1 MNINRIAVAAF
12 FFVNGFFY
20 GNWTSRIPEIQRF
33 LGINNSV
40 LGTLL
45 FTMALGAIFSMPFSG
60 FLTTRFGSRRIT
72 QVSGFLFCAMIAV
85 LCLSE
90 NIWFVGAIFL
100 LIGISNGAMDVAMNG
115 QAVYVER
122 SIGKAIMSSFHA
134 MFSIGMA
141 IGAAV
146 GAGFSK
152 LEINLLTHFGI
163 VSALGT
169 LTLLW
174 AAQHL
179 MEDAPSETQN
189 NKESPHFQLPTK
201 AILPLGIIAF
211 CCMTGEGSMSD
222 WSANYLKNIV
232 GTNDYTAAFGVAIFS
247 GAMTIGRVFGD
258 YFTEKFG
265 KRKVLFIESILAM
278 LGLAI
283 AIAFPNLI
291 ATFLGFF
298 LVGLG
303 LSTIVP
309 IVYSTAGNTEGIS
322 PSVGIAMATTI
333 GYAGFFIGP
342 PIIGFL
348 ADTFDLRVGLGF
360 SLLLF
365 VAMALLVGRL
375 KRLT

>member
-1 MNINRIAVAAF
+1 MNINRLAVAIF
-12 FFVNGFFY
+12 FFINGFFY

-33 LGINNSV
+33 LNINNSV

-45 FTMALGAIFSMPFSG
+45 FTMALGAILSMPFSG
-60 FLTTRFGSRRIT
+60 FLTTRFGSKRIT
-72 QVSGFLFCAMIAV
+72 QVTGFLFCTMIAL
-85 LCLSE
+85 LCLVQ

-100 LIGISNGAMDVAMNG
+100 LLGISNGSMDVSMNG

-122 SIGKAIMSSFHA
+122 TMGKAIMSSFHA

-141 IGAAV
+141 IGASV

-152 LEINLLTHFGI
+152 LEISLLTHFWT
-163 VSALGT
+163 VAALGAMA
-169 LTLLW
+169 LLW

-179 MEDAPSETQN
+179 VEDAPNEAK
-189 NKESPHFQLPTK
+189 KEEEGSHFQLPTK

-211 CCMTGEGSMSD
+211 CCMTGEGTMSD
-222 WSANYLKNIV
+222 WTANYLKNIV
-232 GTNDYTAAFGVAIFS
+232 GTNDYTAAFGVAVFS
-247 GAMTIGRVFGD
+247 GAMTIGRIFGD

-265 KRKVLFIESILAM
+265 KRNVLLIESILAM
-278 LGLAI
+278 SGLAL

-291 ATFLGFF
+291 AAFVGFF
-298 LVGLG
+298 LIGLG

-309 IVYSTAGNTEGIS
+309 IVYSTAGNTEGVA

-333 GYAGFFIGP
+333 GYAGFFVGP
-342 PIIGFL
+342 PVIGFL
-348 ADTFDLRVGLGF
+348 ADMFDLRVGLGF
-360 SLLLF
+360 TLLLF

-375 KRLT
+375 KKIG